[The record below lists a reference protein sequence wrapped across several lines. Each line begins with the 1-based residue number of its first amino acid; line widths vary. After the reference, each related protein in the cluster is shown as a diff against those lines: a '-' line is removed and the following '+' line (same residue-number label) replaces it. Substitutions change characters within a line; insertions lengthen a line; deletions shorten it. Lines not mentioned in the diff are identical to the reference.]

1 MSVIFKNPAT
11 EAKIQL
17 FLNFLQK
24 TLWVNCFQKW
34 HSRVL
39 ASLYFG
45 KKIRKLE
52 IGQNVPNLHNFYRA
66 GSAFSQRSYKP
77 TKNYLGFIFF
87 HKLFFIPWSSFLTI
101 FHLQLNFFFVCN
113 HPRKVH
119 YIFYSVCTLNFAIF
133 QTTITSGVYECT

>member
-11 EAKIQL
+11 EAK
-17 FLNFLQK
+17 LNFLHK
-24 TLWVNCFQKW
+24 TLLVNCFQKW
-34 HSRVL
+34 HSIVS

-45 KKIRKLE
+45 KKCESSKSPKTYLICIIS
-52 IGQNVPNLHNFYRA
+52 IGLPVHFHNA
-66 GSAFSQRSYKP
+66 PTSQRKIILDS
-77 TKNYLGFIFF
+77 FF

-101 FHLQLNFFFVCN
+101 FHLQMNFFFVCN
-113 HPRKVH
+113 HPRKEH

>member
-17 FLNFLQK
+17 FFNFLQK
-24 TLWVNCFQKW
+24 TLLVNCFQKW
-34 HSRVL
+34 HSRVP

-45 KKIRKLE
+45 KKYESLKSAKTYLICITSIGLPVHFHNAPTRQRKIILD
-52 IGQNVPNLHNFYRA
+52 
-66 GSAFSQRSYKP
+66 S
-77 TKNYLGFIFF
+77 FF

-101 FHLQLNFFFVCN
+101 FHLQMNFFFVCN

-119 YIFYSVCTLNFAIF
+119 YIFYSVRTLNFAIF

>member
-24 TLWVNCFQKW
+24 TLLVNCFQKW
-34 HSRVL
+34 HSRFP

-45 KKIRKLE
+45 KKYESLKSAKTYIIRIIS
-52 IGQNVPNLHNFYRA
+52 IGLPVHFHNA
-66 GSAFSQRSYKP
+66 PTSQRKIILDS
-77 TKNYLGFIFF
+77 FF
-87 HKLFFIPWSSFLTI
+87 HKLFLIPWSSFLTI
-101 FHLQLNFFFVCN
+101 FHLQMNFFFVCN

-119 YIFYSVCTLNFAIF
+119 YIFYSVYTLNFAIF

>member
-1 MSVIFKNPAT
+1 MSLVFKNPAT

-17 FLNFLQK
+17 FFNFLQK
-24 TLWVNCFQKW
+24 TLLVNCFQKW
-34 HSRVL
+34 HSRVP

-45 KKIRKLE
+45 KKCESSKSAKTYPISIISVGLP
-52 IGQNVPNLHNFYRA
+52 VHFHNA
-66 GSAFSQRSYKP
+66 PTSQLKIILDS
-77 TKNYLGFIFF
+77 FF